1 MNTDCST
8 LSFYPRSA
16 DGISAAFFWADIDSA
31 GALRS
36 FIEKIFDRHRH
47 AVEIDVFDEDG
58 QVGFFRRPDRVPA
71 P

>member
-8 LSFYPRSA
+8 LSFPRRA
-16 DGISAAFFWADIDSA
+16 NGLRPLFFWADIDSA

-36 FIEKIFDRHRH
+36 LIEKIFDRHRQ
-47 AVEIDVFDEDG
+47 AVEIDVFEG
-58 QVGFFRRPDRVPA
+58 EREAGLFRRPDRVPA